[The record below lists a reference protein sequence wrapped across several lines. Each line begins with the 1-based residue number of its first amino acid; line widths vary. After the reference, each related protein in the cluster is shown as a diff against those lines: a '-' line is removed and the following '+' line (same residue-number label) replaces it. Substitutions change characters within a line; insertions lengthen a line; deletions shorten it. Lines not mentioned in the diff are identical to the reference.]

1 MKKFHDHSCYKY
13 LKIPFIFF
21 KQKLKYFKN
30 IFMNMKIN
38 PQIFQVACN
47 YIRTDKGLQF
57 PHTTDSQFFQVACNY
72 IKTDKG
78 LQFPHSTDPQSFQVA
93 CNYIKTDKGLQ
104 FPHSTDPQILRW
116 LAITLR
122 LTRGYNFHT
131 ELTHQFCRLFDFD
144 TYQYHPS
151 VRPCPQA

>member
-13 LKIPFIFF
+13 LKIPFTFF

-30 IFMNMKIN
+30 ISMNMKIN

-47 YIRTDKGLQF
+47 YIKTEKGLQF
-57 PHTTDSQFFQVACNY
+57 PN
-72 IKTDKG
+72 
-78 LQFPHSTDPQSFQVA
+78 
-93 CNYIKTDKGLQ
+93 
-104 FPHSTDPQILRW
+104 STDPQIFRW

-131 ELTHQFCRLFDFD
+131 QLTHQFCRLFDFD
-144 TYQYHPS
+144 TYQCHPS